1 MKRMITILFM
11 LLLIPL
17 SCSAIS
23 LEELQSNPEHYKN
36 IFEAPEATVYV
47 DSNSIKSIRNT
58 PPYYALQ
65 VKLYYVIYDMTTIT
79 ESACIFS
86 YNKNRSSAILAN
98 KIIAENPT
106 KSYNEQN
113 DIFLSELEKN
123 CGMTF
128 SEQKINHYKFNGK
141 LDLTGTPSYNNE
153 IKYNTNMA
161 RVAKY
166 IFKQYYKYDF

>member
-36 IFEAPEATVYV
+36 IIEAPEATLYV
-47 DSNSIKSIRNT
+47 DSNSIKSVRNT

-65 VKLYYVIYDMTTIT
+65 VKIYYVIYDMTTII
-79 ESACIFS
+79 ESTCIFS
-86 YNKNRSSAILAN
+86 YDQNRSSAILAD
-98 KIIAENPT
+98 KIIEENPT

-113 DIFLSELEKN
+113 DMFLSELEKN
-123 CGMTF
+123 CGMTY
-128 SEQKINHYKFNGK
+128 SEQKINNYKFNGK
-141 LDLTGTPSYNNE
+141 FQFTGTPSYNKE
-153 IKYNTNMA
+153 IKFNTNIA
-161 RVAKY
+161 HVAKY
-166 IFKQYYKYDF
+166 IFRQHYNQDF